1 MVVVVV
7 VCMII
12 LISIMYYE
20 MTIETYDV
28 NVMFI

>member
-1 MVVVVV
+1 MVV